1 MTDNTFNLDELNE
14 LKQAYQ
20 LIDEKLDGKEIVTP
34 EQIRTV
40 TLKNISFFKRSFK
53 RDFSWSYL
61 AFLPILFIYLAINH
75 YLTATAI
82 YVSVIYLA
90 IEFTLRIL
98 LIRRMNRADLSALDL
113 KTLLEEEN
121 RYRKADIGIALF
133 SCIYWTVFNFIYI
146 NPTVGILCLVFLF
159 LIFLFKTDFLIKGIS
174 LRSLTA
180 SAEMSEPRK
189 FRRIYLWIM
198 SSLLAVIGILLII
211 SYIKNIL
218 AGQIDIMHMCSTAGL
233 IAICIAMIIDGF
245 FLKRIRMGQAET
257 LTKIITI
264 LSIFAIVI
272 TMIPVTKII
281 IAGTAIEYVDFFP
294 IIMGALLLY
303 TNTLPKKK

>member
-146 NPTVGILCLVFLF
+146 NPTVAILCLVFLF
-159 LIFLFKTDFLIKGIS
+159 LIFLFKTDFFKKGIS

-180 SAEMSEPRK
+180 SAEMSEPGK

-218 AGQIDIMHMCSTAGL
+218 TGQIDIMHMCSTAGL

-257 LTKIITI
+257 LTKIITV

-303 TNTLPKKK
+303 TNTLHK